1 MAQKTFEQS
10 MKQLEQIVQELE
22 DGDLPL
28 EKAIKK
34 FEEGIKLTKLCS
46 EKLDETEKKI
56 SILLKNAEGQMI
68 EKPFNAEDETDD
80 DQGIMFDLNVYL
92 AEKIERINAAI
103 EYILK
108 TKKSFLGPFFW
119 DGTFFLGMVTRV

>member
-10 MKQLEQIVQELE
+10 MKQLERIVQELE
-22 DGDLPL
+22 EGDLPL

-56 SILLKNAEGQMI
+56 SVLLKNSEGQII
-68 EKPFNAEDETDD
+68 EKPLVDRDETDD
-80 DQGIMFDLNVYL
+80 D
-92 AEKIERINAAI
+92 
-103 EYILK
+103 
-108 TKKSFLGPFFW
+108 
-119 DGTFFLGMVTRV
+119 